1 MISYLRG
8 LMLQALD
15 AITFTAQRIHM
26 GLIALAGTTF
36 TAERD
41 ALPVAPLLPA
51 GLPTV
56 AVDKASATATFGF
69 VLPAHNKLDVARP
82 DKLYVCL
89 FAPGAAVPTDP
100 RDIIAQSVA
109 FSSID
114 IAPLPADG
122 PDEVA
127 EETLA
132 VPVGYVAVFP
142 PRVNTLPDVIAIPVI
157 NIPDAA

>member
-56 AVDKASATATFGF
+56 AVDKAAVNASFGF
-69 VLPAHNKLDVARP
+69 TFPAHNDLDVIHP

-89 FAPGAAVPTDP
+89 FAPGAEVPTDP
-100 RDIIAQSVA
+100 AEIIAKSVA
-109 FSSID
+109 FGSTDLFPPGI
-114 IAPLPADG
+114 
-122 PDEVA
+122 A
-127 EETLA
+127 EEQHAESVATVI
-132 VPVGYVAVFP
+132 VPTPALFP
-142 PRVNTLPDVIAIPVI
+142 ARVNSIEGVIAIPVI
-157 NIPDAA
+157 NIPDAV